1 MFFPHGHLT
10 IFFSHFFRFWTEA
23 WILRQCEK
31 LGSLRNFLRRYCSHP
46 SPPCK
51 LFIFRWLIFFGFVRK
66 SKETHFPEESVRIF
80 ECLFLLLVLLYI
92 DYIQSVR
99 APKQFCKLTNKIHQ
113 LQTGQHRCKW
123 QQMCAAP
130 LFGPSPAFWVGCA
143 FLGDNVQFTSI
154 FRCVKSKHDH
164 HWKIT
169 KKILLMILSNGFW
182 ILFKCTWTNL
192 EQLAM
197 QVLSFT

>member
-1 MFFPHGHLT
+1 MATDVP
-10 IFFSHFFRFWTEA
+10 
-23 WILRQCEK
+23 
-31 LGSLRNFLRRYCSHP
+31 
-46 SPPCK
+46 
-51 LFIFRWLIFFGFVRK
+51 
-66 SKETHFPEESVRIF
+66 
-80 ECLFLLLVLLYI
+80 
-92 DYIQSVR
+92 
-99 APKQFCKLTNKIHQ
+99 
-113 LQTGQHRCKW
+113 
-123 QQMCAAP
+123 CAAP

-197 QVLSFT
+197 QVLSLKQRLFSNTIARAKRALTQSRNFCISITIFALIVFILFLQIDSNFRAKIRTRWFSNIPRYARTYIHSVCHIVDVNYRS